1 MAMYGV
7 GHGGAPL
14 GAPFEGAA
22 EDFFRSISE
31 SGTLPIGLDVREA
44 ASAVVC
50 GLLGLLDLEQ
60 AREVLDALPKA
71 VSEAVGRCPIHEG
84 EVGEELDKQAFLER
98 IGAHFEL
105 SAEASEPMTTA
116 VFRALRRELPPRPA
130 EIVERELPADLRAVW
145 RRRRV

>member
-7 GHGGAPL
+7 GHGGSPL

-31 SGTLPIGLDVREA
+31 SGTLPIGVEVQEA

-50 GLLGLLDLEQ
+50 ALLGLLDLEQ
-60 AREVLDALPKA
+60 GREVLDALPKVVRDA
-71 VSEAVGRCPIHEG
+71 IGRCPIHEG
-84 EVGEELDKQAFLER
+84 EVGEKLDKQALLER
-98 IGAHFEL
+98 IGEHFEL
-105 SAEASEPMTTA
+105 SSEASEPMTTA

-130 EIVERELPADLRAVW
+130 EIVERELPTDLRAVW